1 MESLKKVVSLD
12 VKLSTIGTS
21 WRVMTLNDF
30 CSLISPFQGRDS
42 LTSQAAHN
50 LNKLT
55 IEDKMAQPNQNNQ
68 LNNNP
73 N

>member
-1 MESLKKVVSLD
+1 
-12 VKLSTIGTS
+12 
-21 WRVMTLNDF
+21 MTWNDF
-30 CSLISPFQGRDS
+30 CSLISPFHGRGS
-42 LTSQAAHN
+42 LTSQAAHK